1 MFKLTAKNPWK
12 EYQVFAGWGQ
22 RTVGSVGI
30 SSRIV
35 LMLVLMLVLVLVF
48 LNAPRSD
55 VHSKGCSP
63 GGSKS
68 LG

>member
-1 MFKLTAKNPWK
+1 
-12 EYQVFAGWGQ
+12 VFAGWGQ

-30 SSRIV
+30 SSLIV
-35 LMLVLMLVLVLVF
+35 LVLMLALVLVLEF

-55 VHSKGCSP
+55 VHSKDCSP